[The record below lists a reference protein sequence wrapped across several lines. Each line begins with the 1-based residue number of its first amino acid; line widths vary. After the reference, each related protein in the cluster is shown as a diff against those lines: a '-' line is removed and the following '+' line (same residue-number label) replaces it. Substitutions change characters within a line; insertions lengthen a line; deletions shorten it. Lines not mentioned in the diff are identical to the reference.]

1 MSSDYPTC
9 LAGAARV
16 CINPNLPV
24 SLAGYFHDRV
34 ADRVR
39 DDLGA
44 DVLVL
49 ENGGR
54 RVALVSCDLISI
66 TDELQGWVLER
77 VGEELG
83 LAPEA
88 VLISASHTHTAPEL
102 RVRDVFPRR
111 QDFLDELPERIAQ
124 ALREAVAALAP
135 ATIHAGQSQAKSF
148 SFNRL
153 NRLKDGSEV
162 FGRANPELVAGPAG
176 PVDPSVQTLA
186 VYGPDRK
193 VRAVVVN
200 FACHPDI
207 IGGGRADFVSA
218 DWPGEMRRCLQA
230 VYGVGVPVVFL
241 QGTAGDINQNS
252 YLPTFRPN
260 GGPQKAEQVGRAIAG
275 AALLAIEGSDPMTE
289 LTLAA
294 SMEELAI
301 PFFTRTPE
309 FMAYVASLKAK
320 GDKAT
325 YFETHLVRRA
335 EAWPHDGQT
344 DRLCVRCLR
353 IGETGL
359 VGLPGEIFTEW
370 GLQTKRYSPATQ
382 TMVAELTASP
392 NGMAGY
398 KSTTDQALRGCDCC
412 GAYGATPTL
421 SMRHA
426 PDAGRR
432 LTESAIRQ
440 LHELFS

>member
-9 LAGAARV
+9 LAGVARI

-230 VYGVGVPVVFL
+230 VYGV
-241 QGTAGDINQNS
+241 
-252 YLPTFRPN
+252 
-260 GGPQKAEQVGRAIAG
+260 
-275 AALLAIEGSDPMTE
+275 
-289 LTLAA
+289 
-294 SMEELAI
+294 
-301 PFFTRTPE
+301 
-309 FMAYVASLKAK
+309 
-320 GDKAT
+320 
-325 YFETHLVRRA
+325 
-335 EAWPHDGQT
+335 
-344 DRLCVRCLR
+344 
-353 IGETGL
+353 
-359 VGLPGEIFTEW
+359 
-370 GLQTKRYSPATQ
+370 
-382 TMVAELTASP
+382 
-392 NGMAGY
+392 
-398 KSTTDQALRGCDCC
+398 
-412 GAYGATPTL
+412 
-421 SMRHA
+421 
-426 PDAGRR
+426 
-432 LTESAIRQ
+432 
-440 LHELFS
+440 